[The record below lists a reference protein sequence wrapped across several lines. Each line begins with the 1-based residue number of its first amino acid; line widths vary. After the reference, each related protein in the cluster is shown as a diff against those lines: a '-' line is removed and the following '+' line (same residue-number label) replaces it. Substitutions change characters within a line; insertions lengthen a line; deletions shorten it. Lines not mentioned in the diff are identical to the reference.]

1 MSNTSISHATA
12 SLPSVDLYG
21 PVHKGLRLA
30 LTNMLTRLGTASGGE
45 REQLWELVDD
55 LDGVLFLFDRHVAH
69 EEEHI
74 HPALDALSPGASWR
88 VEADHAE
95 HAEHAARL
103 QRLGAALIDA
113 SPERAPA
120 ILRTLHLD
128 FSSFVADNLM
138 HMHLEETVVQPLLES
153 LMSPEDL
160 QRLEIEIV
168 SSIGPEVMMAFM
180 RVMVPANDP
189 VTRAMMLAG
198 AQQGVASEVFLD
210 VLQAFRP
217 TLSELDW
224 MDLIA
229 RLGLAAAA

>member
-1 MSNTSISHATA
+1 MSNTSVGDATL

-30 LTNMLTRLGTASGGE
+30 LTNMLTRLGTASCSE
-45 REQLWELVDD
+45 PEQLWALVDD

-74 HPALDALSPGASWR
+74 HPVLDALRPGASWR
-88 VEADHAE
+88 VEADHAD

-103 QRLGAALIDA
+103 QRLGATLIDA
-113 SPERAPA
+113 SPEAAPA
-120 ILRTLHLD
+120 ILRTLHLE
-128 FSSFVADNLM
+128 FSSFVADNLV

-160 QRLEIEIV
+160 QRLEVEIL

-180 RVMVPANDP
+180 RVMVPGNDR

-198 AQQGVASEVFLD
+198 AQHDVLPEVFLD

-217 TLSELDW
+217 TLSDLDW
-224 MDLIA
+224 MDLIT
-229 RLGLAAAA
+229 RLGLAEAA